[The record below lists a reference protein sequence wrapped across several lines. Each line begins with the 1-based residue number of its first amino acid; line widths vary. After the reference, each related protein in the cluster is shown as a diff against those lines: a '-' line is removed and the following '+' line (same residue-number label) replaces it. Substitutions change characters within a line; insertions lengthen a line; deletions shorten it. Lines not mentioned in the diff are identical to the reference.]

1 MFISNEDMNDII
13 KIIKSSRELDVLI
26 DGVTETWKPEIKEQE
41 AGFLQVLLA
50 SLATS
55 LMHPVISLVVKAIS
69 GRGVGRIGRGYMDE
83 NF

>member
-13 KIIKSSRELDVLI
+13 KIKKSSRELDVLI

-41 AGFLQVLLA
+41 AGFLEVLLA

-69 GRGVGRIGRGYMDE
+69 GRGVERIGRGYMDA